1 MGKHYNHK
9 MPKWATRCHD
19 ISWICIEI
27 CIRSGMRLDA
37 NIKMTMYEPDGDQ
50 LSYWL
55 IATWEYRQFT
65 DTELQLLQ
73 AMETSHHI

>member
-1 MGKHYNHK
+1 MITKYCQITTIFETDTSLHK
-9 MPKWATRCHD
+9 ETNTSPNLID
-19 ISWICIEI
+19 
-27 CIRSGMRLDA
+27 
-37 NIKMTMYEPDGDQ
+37 NMTMYEPDGDQ